1 MLLIHVREGRA
12 LVWDAEGASR
22 LPRPPALWGRPVG
35 SLARQPRQNTQLGLP
50 LSLLPEEARLLAE
63 EGLALLVRAP
73 GVEQAGVRGGGE
85 KEEEEEK
92 LRRSHT
98 EQRRLALCQRRKELE
113 ALDQHIRKGRQL
125 KNRRRPQGDLQEPC
139 EGEEGTEKGV
149 KEAEEGEPPATPGP
163 LKELAELEETFN
175 FPLESCLVQLHTACP
190 HPRSLQPLDW
200 RLPSPDWPYPGLES
214 HQLRYAVFRDLRA
227 RGYYLTAGGKFGG
240 DFLVY
245 PGDPLRFHA
254 HYIALCVPYGQ
265 QLPLQETVTA
275 GRLGSN
281 VKKTVLLCSVAE
293 GGQVVYTSLRWS
305 GIQ

>member
-50 LSLLPEEARLLAE
+50 LSLLPEEAWLLAE

-73 GVEQAGVRGGGE
+73 GPEQVGVRGGGE
-85 KEEEEEK
+85 KEEEEK
-92 LRRSHT
+92 LQRSHT
-98 EQRRLALCQRRKELE
+98 EQSRLALCQRRKELE
-113 ALDQHIRKGRQL
+113 ALDQQIRRGRQL
-125 KNRRRPQGDLQEPC
+125 KNKRRPQGDVQEPR
-139 EGEEGTEKGV
+139 EEEEGSEKGV
-149 KEAEEGEPPATPGP
+149 KETEEGEPPDTPGP
-163 LKELAELEETFN
+163 LKELAKLEETFN

-190 HPRSLQPLDW
+190 RPRSLQPLDW
-200 RLPSPDWPYPGLES
+200 RLPSPDWPYPGLEC

-227 RGYYLTAGGKFGG
+227 RGYHLTAGGKFGG

-254 HYIALCVPYGQ
+254 HFIALCVPYGR

-281 VKKTVLLCSVAE
+281 VKKTVLLCSVVE
-293 GGQVVYTSLRWS
+293 GGPVVYTSLRWS
-305 GIQ
+305 GI